1 MSAAIAYNSPSFVSG
16 QYNPHSMMGFNEP
29 KYCRF
34 LDSTIPADWMK
45 FVIGNNGYYFKAITH
60 QSGCSY
66 LWFHKDQNKVELW
79 ANNMQSLYD
88 AERRLLQ
95 RMAHICIEV
104 LTTRGMMKEGKPVF
118 APEPKVQQKVM
129 WADVEDDE

>member
-1 MSAAIAYNSPSFVSG
+1 MS
-16 QYNPHSMMGFNEP
+16 FNGP

-66 LWFHKDQNKVELW
+66 IWFHKDQNKVELW
-79 ANNMQSLYD
+79 ANNMESLYD
-88 AERRLLQ
+88 AERRLRE

-118 APEPKVQQKVM
+118 TNTEPKKVM
-129 WADVEDDE
+129 WADVEDDEWSESMND